1 MIARKRIFAGG
12 SGSIYIMGYLD
23 AHFRP
28 NMSREECLTMIKNGI
43 FYFTQTN
50 IFKYLSLLI

>member
-43 FYFTQTN
+43 YFILLKQIYLN
-50 IFKYLSLLI
+50 IYLS

>member
-1 MIARKRIFAGG
+1 MPLGGMITRRHIFAGG

-28 NMSREECLTMIKNGI
+28 NMSREECLTMIKNG
-43 FYFTQTN
+43 
-50 IFKYLSLLI
+50 